1 MSESDLRRQIVH
13 IGRLLEEKDFIESTA
28 GNISCRLDDEH
39 ALITPAG
46 CRKGSLRPESPVR
59 VRILDGQCSGRPSS
73 ETPMHLGLYRE
84 FPHIGA
90 VIHAHPPYATAFAV
104 AGVELQYDVLPEV
117 VAQLGRV
124 PIAAYGRPTTEAM
137 FAAIRELVEGRNA
150 ILLKNHGSVTFGADL
165 EEALNYLEQL
175 EFCASVLYR
184 ARQLGK
190 VDSLPEEE
198 FDWLLSVRQAAG
210 NTE

>member
-1 MSESDLRRQIVH
+1 MPERHLREQIVH
-13 IGRLLEEKDFIESTA
+13 IGRLLEEKSLIESTA
-28 GNISCRLDDEH
+28 GNISCRLDDEQ

-46 CRKGSLRPESPVR
+46 CRKGRLSPESLVR
-59 VRILDGQCSGRPSS
+59 VRISDGHSQGNPSS
-73 ETPMHLGLYRE
+73 ETPMHMGLYRE
-84 FPHIGA
+84 FPKIGA

-137 FAAIRELVEGRNA
+137 FASIRGLVDDRNA

-165 EEALNYLEQL
+165 EEAFNYLEQL
-175 EFCASVLYR
+175 EFYASVVYR

-190 VDSLPEEE
+190 VDALPDEE
-198 FDWLLSVRQAAG
+198 FNWLLSVRQAGG
-210 NTE
+210 NGE